1 MGFDDELLEQFD
13 VVASRVLFG
22 KRVCADVIAFMKKLS
37 TLEESYSRTL
47 LQLAKT
53 GGGGG
58 LFNKKSSANQEK
70 NTLGTGWEAIR
81 SFCTELS
88 SIHGNLAKQIQNEV
102 SLPLQNYNKNT
113 GRNKDKMVAD
123 GNQILKKLKSSRKQ
137 FEELKLK
144 FEKQNQL
151 LESAQRSND
160 PMRINQLQAEAR
172 RLEGSLQKASS
183 DAQNYTQ
190 RYKTQIPSSLKEF
203 EKMEIERIDLLKGSF
218 LTFTRVQ
225 EDFAKAEVMSN
236 VQQMKQAVTKINPQ
250 TDVTGFISENKSKK
264 SVLDRLDDF
273 NPEYGSSYG
282 SANFKSSLP
291 ERAISG
297 PSAPSSSGS
306 KSGGGSGFGAGFGG
320 GANRDADRGG
330 GANRD
335 ADRGGGRNELSVSG
349 PTSSKGFGGPA
360 AGGFGGGGGGF
371 GGPKKT
377 VTNNAT
383 SPPKK
388 EKEEEK
394 KNYSSND
401 NAAEDDNKQEARA
414 LYDYEAS
421 DEGELSFLDG
431 DVMIVLRKDPSGWWT
446 VELNGEIGNIPSNY
460 VEMLK

>member
-1 MGFDDELLEQFD
+1 M
-13 VVASRVLFG
+13 
-22 KRVCADVIAFMKKLS
+22 
-37 TLEESYSRTL
+37 
-47 LQLAKT
+47 
-53 GGGGG
+53 
-58 LFNKKSSANQEK
+58 
-70 NTLGTGWEAIR
+70 
-81 SFCTELS
+81 
-88 SIHGNLAKQIQNEV
+88 
-102 SLPLQNYNKNT
+102 
-113 GRNKDKMVAD
+113 
-123 GNQILKKLKSSRKQ
+123 
-137 FEELKLK
+137 
-144 FEKQNQL
+144 

-160 PMRINQLQAEAR
+160 FMRVNQLQAEVR

-236 VQQMKQAVTKINPQ
+236 VQQMKQAVGKINPQ
-250 TDVTGFISENKSKK
+250 SDVTNFISENKSKK

-291 ERAISG
+291 ERAPISS
-297 PSAPSSSGS
+297 PSASSSSGGGS
-306 KSGGGSGFGAGFGG
+306 KPGGGSGFGAGF
-320 GANRDADRGG
+320 GG

-349 PTSSKGFGGPA
+349 PTSNKGFGGA
-360 AGGFGGGGGGF
+360 ASGFGGGGGF
-371 GGPKKT
+371 GGPKKPT
-377 VTNNAT
+377 GNNNAAST
-383 SPPKK
+383 ASTQK
-388 EKEEEK
+388 KEEEK

-401 NAAEDDNKQEARA
+401 NAADDENKQEARA

>member
-58 LFNKKSSANQEK
+58 LFKKSSSANQEK

-123 GNQILKKLKSSRKQ
+123 GNQILKKLKSSRKL

-144 FEKQNQL
+144 FEKQNQM

-160 PMRINQLQAEAR
+160 FMRVNQLQAEVR

-236 VQQMKQAVTKINPQ
+236 VQQMKQAVGKINPQ
-250 TDVTGFISENKSKK
+250 SDVTNFISENKSKK

-291 ERAISG
+291 ERAPISS
-297 PSAPSSSGS
+297 PSASSSSGGGS
-306 KSGGGSGFGAGFGG
+306 KPGGGSGFGAGF
-320 GANRDADRGG
+320 GG

-349 PTSSKGFGGPA
+349 PTSNKGFGGA
-360 AGGFGGGGGGF
+360 ASGFGGGGF
-371 GGPKKT
+371 GGPKKPT
-377 VTNNAT
+377 GNNNAA
-383 SPPKK
+383 SPASTQK
-388 EKEEEK
+388 KEEEK

-401 NAAEDDNKQEARA
+401 NAADDENKQEARA